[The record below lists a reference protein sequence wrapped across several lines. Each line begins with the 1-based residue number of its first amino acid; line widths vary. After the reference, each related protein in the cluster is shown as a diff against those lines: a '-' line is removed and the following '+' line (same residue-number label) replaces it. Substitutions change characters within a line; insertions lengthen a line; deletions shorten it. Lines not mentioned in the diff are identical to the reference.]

1 MEYIFVCRAA
11 KQRGWWRITNPEVFK
26 ELNNCLNVRGIRE
39 KNLQKSFERHVNFA
53 IQSCS
58 KAKKNGL
65 FLFFYFF
72 TRVDIIAQ
80 CTSVGC
86 FIPVLTTFKMSLCA
100 LLTSEWNYEL
110 AAALFRRSKRSDSV
124 TSLLYLGFAAWC
136 QCRQCSGMLLVLLK
150 FEFWGLFCK
159 LSIYWTHANERAFNG
174 CHCEIVDH

>member
-1 MEYIFVCRAA
+1 VRFRFAAYGLSDVCYAFSPMFFSCSLVTDYIVGIDKTAGGVCNNHCLLTVAGLKPKLCMFGTKSVWFRSAAGLLIFVCRAA

-100 LLTSEWNYEL
+100 LLTSE
-110 AAALFRRSKRSDSV
+110 
-124 TSLLYLGFAAWC
+124 
-136 QCRQCSGMLLVLLK
+136 
-150 FEFWGLFCK
+150 
-159 LSIYWTHANERAFNG
+159 
-174 CHCEIVDH
+174 